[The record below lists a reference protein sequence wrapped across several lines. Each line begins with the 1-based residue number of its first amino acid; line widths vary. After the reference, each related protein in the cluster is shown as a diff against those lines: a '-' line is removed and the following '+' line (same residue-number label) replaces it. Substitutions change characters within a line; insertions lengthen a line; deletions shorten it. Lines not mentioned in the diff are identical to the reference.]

1 MNVVKCA
8 VCGAKMRRNGKT
20 KAGKTR
26 WRCESCGSSSVVHV
40 ENVAKRLFE
49 VRTSEQA
56 AAWTAS
62 YAGWCASYDEFL
74 REETVDD
81 EGHAVLTHERL
92 VKARNSLT
100 CLVRQNTPFTYADP
114 ASWQGSGPCPPP
126 TTLLKAQA
134 PSSVTCSGSTAGFR
148 SNAALRQFT
157 GGVTCIRSARC
168 PPPGS

>member
-1 MNVVKCA
+1 MQKCTFHAFEQVKRYTTA
-8 VCGAKMRRNGKT
+8 RPRT
-20 KAGKTR
+20 QAG
-26 WRCESCGSSSVVHV
+26 VDLYAL
-40 ENVAKRLFE
+40 AKRLFE

-134 PSSVTCSGSTAGFR
+134 PSSVICSGSTAGFR

-157 GGVTCIRSARC
+157 GGVACIRSARC